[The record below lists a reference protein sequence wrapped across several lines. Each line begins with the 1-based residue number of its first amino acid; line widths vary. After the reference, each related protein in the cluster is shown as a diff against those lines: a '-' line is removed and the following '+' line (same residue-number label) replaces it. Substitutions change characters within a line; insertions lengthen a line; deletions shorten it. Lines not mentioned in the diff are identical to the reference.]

1 MIEIDNNP
9 EITALIIGFQ
19 NNDLSELEDLCFT
32 LGIKILNKVSLS
44 KIDQSPVYGV
54 GSGKAKEIAAF
65 ANELDVDLLVFDFE
79 ISPRKQ
85 RNWEKLVQLP
95 VIDRHEIILRIFAKR
110 AKTKEAVLQI
120 QLAKLEYSLPR
131 LAHSYGDLAR
141 QRGGNYGSKGAG
153 ETQLELDQRQVRQKI
168 QQLKKELIQVEKE
181 RQTQRKRRDKL
192 PCPSVAIVGYTN
204 AGKSTLLNA
213 LTGAEVLAEDKLFAT
228 LDPTTRRLNIKDC
241 GTVLLTDTVGFISN
255 LPHSL
260 INAFKSTLEESK
272 NAQLQLIVLD
282 VSDPNVFKQYE
293 TVISVLQEIDANSI
307 PKIIVLNKIDTIDKN
322 NAIYLQLIKYFPKA
336 ITISA
341 KEKKGFDSLIS
352 EICNELLGKKRLLK
366 IPIEKNFLL
375 NDLRKNGIIINES
388 WQEQYIYLE
397 ARIGP
402 DTDNQTE
409 KPRLLAI
416 FEPYLID

>member
-322 NAIYLQLIKYFPKA
+322 NAVYLQLIKQFPKA

-341 KEKKGFDSLIS
+341 KEKKGFDILIS
-352 EICNELLGKKRLLK
+352 EICNVLLGKKRLLK

-375 NDLRKNGIIINES
+375 NDLRKNGIIINDCER
-388 WQEQYIYLE
+388 WQNGGKDRGSCDEMQP
-397 ARIGP
+397 GN
-402 DTDNQTE
+402 T
-409 KPRLLAI
+409 
-416 FEPYLID
+416 

>member
-322 NAIYLQLIKYFPKA
+322 NAVYLQLIKQFPKA

-341 KEKKGFDSLIS
+341 KEKKGFDILIS

-375 NDLRKNGIIINES
+375 NDLRKNGIIVNES
-388 WQEQYIYLE
+388 WQEQHIYVE